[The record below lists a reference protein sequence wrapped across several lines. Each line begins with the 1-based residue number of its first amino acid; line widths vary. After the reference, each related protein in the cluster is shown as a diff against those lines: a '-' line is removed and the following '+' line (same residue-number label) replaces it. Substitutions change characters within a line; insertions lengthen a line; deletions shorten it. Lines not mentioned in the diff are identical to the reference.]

1 MWYPAITERLI
12 LPPSVCGE
20 NNKGIW
26 YRLEEY
32 YYHSRLTGT
41 SRTDEEHYAGLVALI
56 AGRPVAKIVVDP
68 SAASFITVIQRHG
81 AYLVLPAKNDV
92 VDGASVQ

>member
-1 MWYPAITERLI
+1 MVSCDYGTIN
-12 LPPSVCGE
+12 PSSFGLWG
-20 NNKGIW
+20 KQQGIW

-32 YYHSRLTGT
+32 YYHSRLTGM

-68 SAASFITVIQRHG
+68 SAATLLRLFSVMERIWFFLQRMTW
-81 AYLVLPAKNDV
+81 
-92 VDGASVQ
+92 